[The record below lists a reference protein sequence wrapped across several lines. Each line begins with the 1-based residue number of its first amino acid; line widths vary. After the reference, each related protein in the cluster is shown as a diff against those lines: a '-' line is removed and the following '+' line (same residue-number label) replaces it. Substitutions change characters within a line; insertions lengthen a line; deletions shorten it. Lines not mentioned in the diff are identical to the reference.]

1 VANSL
6 FIVKVFVAA
15 LTSVMFALLSQ
26 RAVAQS
32 SERAQM
38 APASPWSIDYAQ
50 DSCALR
56 RSFAAGS
63 NQMFLEL
70 RQFGP
75 SASFEVTV
83 ASSTFRPSSSVR
95 TRFEPDDA
103 FFVPHDGVLVSGG
116 NLNAVRYTD
125 DFRPTASKMDSKS
138 LSDWSDSERE
148 AREHAIT
155 GLTIVGIAPEV
166 VTLQTGPMD
175 QPMAAMRTCIDDL
188 LKKWGVDPF
197 VQRSLSREA
206 KAVSQ
211 MEWARRTQEDLPTD
225 VFRFGGTGRAHLR
238 LIVAPD
244 GKTTAC
250 AAFRTSGAP
259 GFGRYAC
266 DIALKYAH
274 FDPALDAN
282 GQPVASAFFTT
293 VSYDAR
299 G

>member
-125 DFRPTASKMDSKS
+125 DFIGGEWRLRRVSRSVRDCRWVLIETRALHSKQAASGGPLMKFVSLKS
-138 LSDWSDSERE
+138 RGGNYLVVASNIAWLRSAENGQ
-148 AREHAIT
+148 T
-155 GLTIVGIAPEV
+155 NVGIVGSTPLLVVGTVEEV
-166 VTLQTGPMD
+166 AETILS
-175 QPMAAMRTCIDDL
+175 AA
-188 LKKWGVDPF
+188 
-197 VQRSLSREA
+197 
-206 KAVSQ
+206 
-211 MEWARRTQEDLPTD
+211 
-225 VFRFGGTGRAHLR
+225 
-238 LIVAPD
+238 
-244 GKTTAC
+244 
-250 AAFRTSGAP
+250 
-259 GFGRYAC
+259 
-266 DIALKYAH
+266 
-274 FDPALDAN
+274 
-282 GQPVASAFFTT
+282 
-293 VSYDAR
+293 
-299 G
+299 